1 MAAKINLEI
10 VTPEGVQFKDQVDEF
25 TAPSVQGEFGVLP
38 GHRPLLAGLRSG
50 IVRYV
55 KAGESFTVAVGPG
68 FAKVLG
74 DSANLM
80 TSHFMAKDAVDP
92 IVARKD
98 LKEAE
103 EELGSLT
110 DATDEAALLKAVS
123 AARWAAV
130 RLELYGDPPPPTVIL
145 GHEIRVL
152 GHEDYGNAL
161 VEGVVNEV
169 EGSLASNTE
178 QG

>member
-1 MAAKINLEI
+1 MAAKISLEI

-50 IVRYV
+50 IVRFV
-55 KAGESFTVAVGPG
+55 KGGESFAVAVGPG
-68 FAKVLG
+68 FAKVSE

-92 IVARKD
+92 IVARKE
-98 LKEAE
+98 LKDAE
-103 EELGSLT
+103 EELAALT
-110 DATDEAALLKAVS
+110 DASNEGAQLAAIA

-130 RLELYGDPPPPTVIL
+130 RLELYGDPPPPTAIL

-152 GHEDYGNAL
+152 GHEDYGDAL
-161 VEGVVNEV
+161 VDGLVSEV
-169 EGSLASNTE
+169 EGSLASPAE